1 MEGLLEKL
9 KSGDEKALE
18 ELVYIHI
25 AKVFNFSFSI
35 LKSKEEAEE
44 VSQDVFIKLWNSRE
58 KLDTALP
65 VDRLL
70 FRIAKNLTL
79 NKIRD
84 NQKHKHG
91 VEVSENLLI
100 GNSTMEDILFKEME
114 TTLLKAIETLPP
126 RRKIIFELSRLQGL
140 SNKEISEKL
149 DISVN
154 TVEGQ
159 IRKAIKTIHS
169 YTDSISV

>member
-1 MEGLLEKL
+1 MKRLLEKL

-18 ELVYIHI
+18 KFVHI
-25 AKVFNFSFSI
+25 NLPKVFNFSFSL

-44 VSQDVFIKLWNSRE
+44 VSQDVFIKFWDNRE
-58 KLDTALP
+58 KLDLDLS
-65 VDRLL
+65 VDHLL

-84 NQKHKHG
+84 IQKHKHSLT
-91 VEVSENLLI
+91 VSEDLLI

-114 TTLLKAIETLPP
+114 TTLLKAIEELPP
-126 RRKIIFELSRLQGL
+126 KRKAIFELSRFKGL
-140 SNKEISEKL
+140 SNKEIAQQL
-149 DISVN
+149 NISVN